1 MTEWEKF
8 YRDSIIGILTP
19 GAYVIDIGGS
29 LRATPGRG
37 NRYDPAHAYL
47 TPYVEKTDYKI
58 LDPVPDYAPDIVGDI
73 HNLDLPDNSVDA
85 ILCIAVLEHIEDP
98 RRAMREMLR
107 VIRPG
112 GKVFL
117 YVPFLFYYHAE
128 MGYYKDFWRYTKDSL
143 PLLAEGYSK
152 AEWQSVRGATET
164 WIHLSPLGKIGA
176 LRALARLI
184 DRLTGKTKSNQ
195 VSGYFG

>member
-1 MTEWEKF
+1 M
-8 YRDSIIGILTP
+8 IGILTP
-19 GAYVIDIGGS
+19 GAYVIDVGGS

-37 NRYDPAHAYL
+37 NRYDPQNAYL
-47 TPYVEKTDYKI
+47 TPYVEKAQYKI
-58 LDPVPDYAPDIVGDI
+58 LDPVPDFSPDIVGDI
-73 HNLDLPDNSVDA
+73 HNLSLSDNSVDA
-85 ILCIAVLEHIEDP
+85 FLCIAVLEHIEDP

-143 PLLAEGYSK
+143 PLLAEGYADAK
-152 AEWQSVRGATET
+152 WQSVRGATET
-164 WIHLSPLGKIGA
+164 WLHLSPLGRIPGIPTI
-176 LRALARLI
+176 ARLI
-184 DRLTGKTKSNQ
+184 DRLSGKVNSNQ
-195 VSGYFG
+195 VSGYFGLLTK

>member
-8 YRDSIIGILTP
+8 YRDSIIGILQP

-37 NRYDPAHAYL
+37 NRYDPNHAYL
-47 TPYVEKTDYKI
+47 TPYVEKANYKI
-58 LDPVPDYAPDIVGDI
+58 LDPVADYAPDIVGDI
-73 HNLDLPDNSVDA
+73 HNLSLPDNSVDA

-107 VIRPG
+107 VIKPG

-143 PLLAEGYSK
+143 PLLAEGYGS
-152 AEWQSVRGATET
+152 AVWQSVRGATET
-164 WIHLSPLGKIGA
+164 WMHLSPLGRIGA
-176 LRALARLI
+176 FRLLARLDGCI
-184 DRLTGKTKSNQ
+184 TGKTNTNQ
-195 VSGYFG
+195 ESAY